1 MKNRPY
7 LGPRMTSLAHELG
20 DGKVLALGLFDAAP
34 DAILIVRAGGLI
46 ALANRMAERMF
57 GYDRAELAGQPVEM
71 LVPDAA
77 RGHHAESRA
86 KYERTPRVREMASL
100 TAFEARCKNG
110 QTVPVEISLSPL
122 EIPGGRF
129 TIAIIRDVTSRRQL
143 EERLRFAS
151 THDALTDLYNRAYL
165 DSVRS
170 DLETGAAPVGVV
182 MIDVDGLK
190 QVNDK
195 QGHDAGDQMLRRCSV
210 VLRSASLA
218 SSVVARLGGDEFVTL
233 IPQATE
239 AGLSDAVQRIRDDL
253 TRHNEITRGPKLEL
267 SIGSALSDKRGGIAH
282 AMRLADLRMYDDK
295 KNRRAQKPPPGRG

>member
-1 MKNRPY
+1 MA
-7 LGPRMTSLAHELG
+7 SLTHELG

-34 DAILIVRAGGLI
+34 DAILIVRAGGTI

-57 GYDRAELAGQPVEM
+57 GYDRTELAGQPVEL
-71 LVPDAA
+71 LVPDGA

-86 KYERTPRVREMASL
+86 KYERGPRVREMASL
-100 TAFEARCKNG
+100 TALEARCKNG
-110 QTVPVEISLSPL
+110 QMLPVEISLSPL
-122 EIPGGRF
+122 ETPGGRF

-151 THDALTDLYNRAYL
+151 THDALTDLFNRAHL
-165 DSVRS
+165 DSIRG
-170 DLETGAAPVGVV
+170 DLETDAAPVGVL

-195 QGHDAGDQMLRRCSV
+195 QGHEAGDQMLRRCGV

-218 SSVVARLGGDEFVTL
+218 SSIVVRLGGDEFAIL
-233 IPQATE
+233 IPHATE
-239 AGLSDAVQRIRDDL
+239 AGLNDALQRIRDDL
-253 TRHNEITRGPKLEL
+253 ARHNEITRGPKLEL
-267 SIGSALSDKRGGIAH
+267 SIGSALSEKRGGIAH

-295 KNRRAQKPPPGRG
+295 KNRRAQKNSPSRG